1 MRIASQQNK
10 AELSSLPA
18 QTKLMPFGYKPF
30 PHDYIR
36 GGFTMVELIMVIVIL
51 GVLGITVAFKW
62 PSGLKE
68 AAAVE
73 EFKRAVRY
81 AQHKAMTR
89 GFDETCVKK
98 PWGIEVVTNQYT
110 VKRQGAGC
118 TAADECAEIE
128 YRNRNLNN
136 AASASLS
143 AGAIWFN
150 GLGEPIDASTCQA
163 LTANPIA
170 TFTITVD
177 GGGTPLVVCPQ
188 TGYIG
193 NSCS

>member
-1 MRIASQQNK
+1 MR
-10 AELSSLPA
+10 
-18 QTKLMPFGYKPF
+18 
-30 PHDYIR
+30 
-36 GGFTMVELIMVIVIL
+36 GFTLVELIMVIVIL
-51 GVLGITVAFKW
+51 GILGITVAFKW

-89 GFDETCVKK
+89 GFDEACTKK
-98 PWGIEVVTNQYT
+98 PWGIEVVNNQYT
-110 VKRQGAGC
+110 VKRQGTDC
-118 TAADECAEIE
+118 TAGNADECAEIE

-136 AASASLS
+136 DSSASLS

-150 GLGEPIDASTCQA
+150 GLGEPIDAATCQT
-163 LTANPIA
+163 LTANPIN

-193 NSCS
+193 TSCS